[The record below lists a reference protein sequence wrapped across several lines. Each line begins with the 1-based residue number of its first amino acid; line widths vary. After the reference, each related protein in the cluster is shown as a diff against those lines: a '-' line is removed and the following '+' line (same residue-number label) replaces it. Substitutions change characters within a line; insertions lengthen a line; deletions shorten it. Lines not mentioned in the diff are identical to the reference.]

1 MLIFII
7 NLMPNFSLY
16 AVTHFCLALFTF
28 PIFPFIF
35 LFFESLISK
44 GEVILDQFQ
53 NDESRAFSY

>member
-16 AVTHFCLALFTF
+16 AVIHFYLDLFTF
-28 PIFPFIF
+28 LIFLFIF
-35 LFFESLISK
+35 LLFVSLISK

-53 NDESRAFSY
+53 NDESRALSC

>member
-1 MLIFII
+1 
-7 NLMPNFSLY
+7 MPNFSLY